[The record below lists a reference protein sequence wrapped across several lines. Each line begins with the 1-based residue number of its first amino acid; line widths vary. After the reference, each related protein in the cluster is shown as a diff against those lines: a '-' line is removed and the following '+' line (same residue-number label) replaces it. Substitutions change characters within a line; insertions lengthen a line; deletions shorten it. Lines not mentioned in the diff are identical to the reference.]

1 MSLLNLSTFCREGS
15 LVKRYR
21 VPTGNTEVLSSSPLP
36 AGQAGDVIIIIIIII
51 IMIMI
56 TIMIMMMMIIVIIIT

>member
-21 VPTGNTEVLSSSPLP
+21 VPTCNTEVLSSSPLP
-36 AGQAGDVIIIIIIII
+36 AGQAGDVIIIM